1 MSFTYGKIES
11 QVSSLLGLIVGADLA
26 TVGTNYSATAS
37 TSNRQNPDF
46 AIPAIQDA
54 IIDAVTEIV
63 RTIAETPRHPERVD
77 FRDISGALSNR
88 ATLPQNGQGGTLFI
102 GVFGRV
108 YDSSNNKS
116 LLPAPLDDVRNFNE
130 FSATVYSGFTPYWYA
145 WNGAAIEH
153 TRTTVLIE
161 GCVWARPTYT
171 TGNQVPLRDYHEW
184 PLVHGAI
191 VHLAGREGA
200 YQALWNDSK
209 AIWDEHLAMI
219 RAIGNAELTTDAQGA
234 PSTT

>member
-1 MSFTYGKIES
+1 MFTYGKVES
-11 QVSSLLGLIVGADLA
+11 QVSNLLGLIVGADMS
-26 TVGTNYSATAS
+26 TVGTAYSATAS

-46 AIPAIQDA
+46 PLPAIQDA

-63 RTIAETPRHPERVD
+63 RAIAETPRHPERVD

-88 ATLPQNGQGGTLFI
+88 ATLPQNGQGGTPFI
-102 GVFGRV
+102 GIFGRV

-130 FSATVYSGFTPYWYA
+130 FAATIYSGFTPYWYA

-153 TRTTVLIE
+153 TRAAIFLE
-161 GCVWARPTYT
+161 GCVWARPAYVA
-171 TGNQVPLRDYHEW
+171 GNQVPLRDYHERA
-184 PLVHGAI
+184 LVHGAV
-191 VHLAGREGA
+191 VHLALREGA
-200 YQALWNDSK
+200 YQALFGGSK

-219 RAIGNAELTTDAQGA
+219 RAIGNAELTTDAMGA